1 MRPPTKRPADTT
13 LEPVGSAAP
22 QPPYLQR
29 ISPLAPAYYLGR
41 PAHVWFEALRPK
53 RRLVPSAMPEIHAPA
68 PPRERNKS
76 TLLTLLPNGVNV
88 GTDVDPFE
96 PGRFPQAAG
105 E

>member
-13 LEPVGSAAP
+13 LEPVGSATP
-22 QPPYLQR
+22 QPPYSQR

-53 RRLVPSAMPEIHAPA
+53 RRPVPPVRPEAHGPA
-68 PPRERNKS
+68 LPRERNKS
-76 TLLTLLPNGVNV
+76 TLLTFIPNGVNV
-88 GTDVDPFE
+88 GTEVDPVE
-96 PGRFPQAAG
+96 RAQFPQAAG